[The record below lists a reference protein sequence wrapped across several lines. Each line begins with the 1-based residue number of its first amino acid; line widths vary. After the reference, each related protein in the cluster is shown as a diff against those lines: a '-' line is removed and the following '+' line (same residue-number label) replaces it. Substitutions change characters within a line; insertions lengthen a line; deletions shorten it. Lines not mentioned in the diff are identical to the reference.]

1 MLVLA
6 RKNAAHQ
13 CTIEAPLT
21 LHVGKARGGKKGT
34 AQTESGQTDTAQ
46 ADAAQATTIS
56 PRWSAQALRFCPW
69 LG

>member
-13 CTIEAPLT
+13 CAIETPLT
-21 LHVGKARGGKKGT
+21 LHVGKTITHKTSEGKTT
-34 AQTESGQTDTAQ
+34 AG
-46 ADAAQATTIS
+46 S